1 MIALVIARLLEAENY
16 LLTTERKID
25 MKVKLYFN
33 AFSNNAIRAAIALEE
48 KEVDYEVVHVDI
60 FNGEAR
66 SEWYRKNVNSQ

>member
-1 MIALVIARLLEAENY
+1 
-16 LLTTERKID
+16 

-48 KEVDYEVVHVDI
+48 KKIDYEVVHVDI

-66 SEWYRKNVNSQ
+66 SESYLKNVNPRGQVPTLSLTGLP